1 MKRIFDVL
9 MRCVAL
15 LLVCAL
21 LAPPPAFAAPKKTNP
36 ETIHDKIVKRG
47 IGNWVCVEMNDG
59 VLLTGR
65 VSQIDLQQF
74 GLQVDSYGNVRMVP
88 YADVVRLRNMTL
100 SGKGMAWVI
109 VAGVGGT
116 VAFALIA
123 HHEFEKNKPTL
134 PTTPT
139 PTPWP

>member
-1 MKRIFDVL
+1 M
-9 MRCVAL
+9 AYG
-15 LLVCAL
+15 
-21 LAPPPAFAAPKKTNP
+21 APKKINP

-65 VSQIDLQQF
+65 VANIDLQAF
-74 GLQVDSYGNVRMVP
+74 GLQVDNYGNVRMVP

-100 SGKGMAWVI
+100 SGKGMAWLI
-109 VAGVGGT
+109 GGSVAAT
-116 VAFALIA
+116 VAIALVA
-123 HHEFEKNKPTL
+123 HHQFEQNKATL
-134 PTTPT
+134 PTTPNP